1 MDRDQ
6 GEEAAR
12 DPEILYRHG
21 LAVLRHVR
29 EGAGPGWMSYDP
41 RSDALIAPGHR
52 FPELRAWGQDRG
64 IAAGPE
70 VEGEAEGELPFFDP
84 RTPRPYQQE
93 AVMRWQQGGGRGSV
107 ILPTGAGKS
116 FVAVLAI
123 HGSGQNACVV
133 APTRALVGQ
142 WFAQLADAF
151 GAQRVGAFY
160 SDEKEVREITVTT
173 YHSAFTL
180 LERWGGRFDLLV
192 LDEAHHLANAADGSA
207 CGFHD
212 ALRIAPAALRL
223 GLTATYPDGRDD
235 ELRRLVGP
243 VVYRRTIGE
252 MTDAELAAY
261 VLQRRFVALTPDERS
276 RYDRSTALYDEWF
289 STRGYR
295 ERYPDAADAWRV
307 FMAETRRSP
316 AARRAFR
323 AFLERER
330 IVALCE
336 AKLNEAERLLRLFPA
351 ETVVL
356 FCGRSDAAERV
367 SRRLAIPMISAD
379 TPASERKVLLD
390 AVAAGEIRALA
401 SVQVL
406 DEGWDVPTAKL
417 GIVLGDSTR
426 GGTRQHTQRLGRLL
440 RRQGDRVASLFEIVA
455 SDTHEFFASQKRRS
469 QVRRPVDG
477 QLGLGF

>member
-1 MDRDQ
+1 
-6 GEEAAR
+6 
-12 DPEILYRHG
+12 
-21 LAVLRHVR
+21 
-29 EGAGPGWMSYDP
+29 
-41 RSDALIAPGHR
+41 
-52 FPELRAWGQDRG
+52 
-64 IAAGPE
+64 
-70 VEGEAEGELPFFDP
+70 
-84 RTPRPYQQE
+84 
-93 AVMRWQQGGGRGSV
+93 
-107 ILPTGAGKS
+107 
-116 FVAVLAI
+116 
-123 HGSGQNACVV
+123 
-133 APTRALVGQ
+133 
-142 WFAQLADAF
+142 
-151 GAQRVGAFY
+151 
-160 SDEKEVREITVTT
+160 
-173 YHSAFTL
+173 
-180 LERWGGRFDLLV
+180 
-192 LDEAHHLANAADGSA
+192 
-207 CGFHD
+207 
-212 ALRIAPAALRL
+212 
-223 GLTATYPDGRDD
+223 
-235 ELRRLVGP
+235 
-243 VVYRRTIGE
+243 

-261 VLQRRFVALTPDERS
+261 VLQRRFVALAPDERS
-276 RYDRSTALYDEWF
+276 RYDRATALYDEWF
-289 STRGYR
+289 STCGYR

-336 AKLNEAERLLRLFPA
+336 AKLGEAERLLRLFPA

-469 QVRRPVDG
+469 RVRRPVDG